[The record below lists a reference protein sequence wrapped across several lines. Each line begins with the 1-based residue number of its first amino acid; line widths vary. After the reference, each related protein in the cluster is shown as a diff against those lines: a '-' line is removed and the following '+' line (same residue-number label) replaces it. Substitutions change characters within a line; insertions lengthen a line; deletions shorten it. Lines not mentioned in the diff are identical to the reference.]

1 MSLLWTLG
9 LIVVLVLGWILTLL
23 GMPGT
28 WVIVLAVTVYAA
40 LVPAD
45 PPADIG
51 WPIPVAVFVLALLAE
66 IGELAAGRASVKA
79 EGASRRGASMAIA
92 GSLVGGLLGMLVGSP
107 IPIVGSLIAAVLFAA
122 VGAIAGSI
130 WGERAAGR
138 SVRRSWTVG
147 QVVFWARI
155 SGSLGKIVIATLMV
169 LITVAALAL
178 SACPTFRSR
187 FNSTCAGPRG
197 AGSAC
202 GDLIALAA
210 LPEPF
215 LPGWRPIPG
224 CPAAPRPPGA
234 AISGAALCP
243 LASPAG
249 ATTPAE
255 WAVRRSWQGPSKGQ
269 PALTPAGLRQFVIRS
284 LRRPPG

>member
-169 LITVAALAL
+169 LITVAARCF
-178 SACPTFRSR
+178 SVPH
-187 FNSTCAGPRG
+187 
-197 AGSAC
+197 
-202 GDLIALAA
+202 
-210 LPEPF
+210 LPLEVQ
-215 LPGWRPIPG
+215 LD
-224 CPAAPRPPGA
+224 
-234 AISGAALCP
+234 
-243 LASPAG
+243 
-249 ATTPAE
+249 
-255 WAVRRSWQGPSKGQ
+255 
-269 PALTPAGLRQFVIRS
+269 
-284 LRRPPG
+284 LRRPPRRRLCLRRSDCPRRSSRTISSGLAADSRLPSGPTSTWRRDFRRRSLPARFSSRGNNSGGMGCSSFMARS